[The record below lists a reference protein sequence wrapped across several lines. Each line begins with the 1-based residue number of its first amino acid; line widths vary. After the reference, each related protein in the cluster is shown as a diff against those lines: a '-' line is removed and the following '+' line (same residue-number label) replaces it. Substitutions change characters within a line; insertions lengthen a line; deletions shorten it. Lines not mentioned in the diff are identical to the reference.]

1 MSAGNDEP
9 PAFYI
14 QHAAGQIFQ
23 KEKMMSKRT
32 MGIGLIVVGVIVL
45 IVSLAADSLGIG
57 GAPGIGFKQIGGA
70 VVGVIVA
77 IVGGWL
83 SMGEKNQKK

>member
-1 MSAGNDEP
+1 
-9 PAFYI
+9 
-14 QHAAGQIFQ
+14 
-23 KEKMMSKRT
+23 MSKKT
-32 MGIGLIVVGVIVL
+32 IGIGLIVVGVIVL

-77 IVGGWL
+77 IVGGWM
-83 SMGEKNQKK
+83 SMGDKNQKK